1 MASLSPTS
9 RTDNLPERFANAES
23 DLHRDLTMDLL
34 MMLQDHFTDDPQVYV
49 SGSLPIYYDE
59 KEPAKYIAA
68 DLFVVRGV
76 ENRRRTAYRIWEE
89 GRGPET
95 VIELTSRATRKE
107 DMGDKCRIYAAKLRV
122 PEYFL
127 FDPNGDYLKSR
138 LVGYTLH
145 AGKYAKIRAVAG
157 RLPSKRLGLRLER
170 DDAQLRL
177 FNPKTG
183 QYLHSPRSTAEEVR
197 AAVERADLAELLA
210 DSETRRADLAERLL
224 EVERQRHE
232 ALLKLAHA
240 QNERLRQE
248 LSARGSPKSKRS

>member
-1 MASLSPTS
+1 MATLPPPNRS
-9 RTDNLPERFANAES
+9 DNLAERFANAES

-34 MMLQDHFTDDPQVYV
+34 MMLQEHFSDDAHVYIA
-49 SGSLPIYYDE
+49 GSLPVHYDPKDPE
-59 KEPAKYIAA
+59 RCVMP
-68 DLFVVRGV
+68 DVFVVRGV
-76 ENRRRTAYRIWEE
+76 ENRRRTGYRIWEE
-89 GRGPET
+89 GRAPEV

-107 DMGDKCRIYAAKLRV
+107 DMGDKCRVYAAKLRV

-145 AGKYAKIRAVAG
+145 TGKYAKIRPVAG

-177 FNPKTG
+177 FDPKTG

-210 DSETRRADLAERLL
+210 DSEARRADLAERLL

-232 ALLKLAHA
+232 AQLQLAHA
-240 QNERLRQE
+240 ENERLRQE
-248 LSARGSPKSKRS
+248 LSAPGSRKSKRP